1 MGILDMSLFSW
12 LGKPA
17 RKRAPAGKSSK
28 SAPPNSTQFAHS
40 HSGPHSGS
48 HSVSQHSLR
57 KDLLKVVLRETLMR
71 NGIPSSWIAA
81 DLLKSTNTKKESGV
95 HVRLLI
101 RHWDQRLL
109 ACGVAFEQHFYKRL
123 IAMDPQAG
131 NWLMGV
137 SWQYAMDDLSACPPL
152 PHPGAWTSTDPGPI
166 ADAHPPVAAA
176 ADGPQGD
183 VIEGPVMIAQTQDE
197 VRADL
202 ERLLAL
208 RDDDIR
214 RNTSKT
220 SFESTQPIQL

>member
-1 MGILDMSLFSW
+1 MGILDISLFRW

-17 RKRAPAGKSSK
+17 RKRTPDKSK
-28 SAPPNSTQFAHS
+28 SAPPNSVQFMHS

-48 HSVSQHSLR
+48 SQVSQHSLR

-81 DLLKSTNTKKESGV
+81 DLLRSTNTKKEAGV

-123 IAMDPQAG
+123 VAMDPQAG

-137 SWQYAMDDLSACPPL
+137 SWQYAMEDLSACPPM
-152 PHPGAWTSTDPGPI
+152 PHPGAWTSTEATPI
-166 ADAHPPVAAA
+166 ADAHPPVLPAAA
-176 ADGPQGD
+176 GPQGD
-183 VIEGPVMIAQTQDE
+183 VIEGPVMIPQTQDE

-208 RDDDIR
+208 RDDDIKR
-214 RNTSKT
+214 HTSKT
-220 SFESTQPIQL
+220 SFETTQPVQL

>member
-1 MGILDMSLFSW
+1 MGILDGSLFRW

-17 RKRAPAGKSSK
+17 RKRAPDKAK
-28 SAPPNSTQFAHS
+28 SAAPNSAQFMHS

-48 HSVSQHSLR
+48 SQVSQHSLR

-81 DLLKSTNTKKESGV
+81 DLLRSTNTKKESGV

-123 IAMDPQAG
+123 VAMDPQAG

-137 SWQYAMDDLSACPPL
+137 SWQYAMEDLSACPPM
-152 PHPGAWTSTDPGPI
+152 PHPGAWTSPEATPI
-166 ADAHPPVAAA
+166 ADAHPPVLPAAA
-176 ADGPQGD
+176 GPQGD
-183 VIEGPVMIAQTQDE
+183 VIEGPVMIPQTQDE

-208 RDDDIR
+208 RDDDIKR
-214 RNTSKT
+214 HTSKT
-220 SFESTQPIQL
+220 SFESTQPVQL

>member
-1 MGILDMSLFSW
+1 MGILDISLFRW

-17 RKRAPAGKSSK
+17 RKRAPDKAK
-28 SAPPNSTQFAHS
+28 SAPPNSVQFMHS

-48 HSVSQHSLR
+48 SQVSQHSLR

-81 DLLKSTNTKKESGV
+81 DLLRSTNTKKESGV

-123 IAMDPQAG
+123 VAMDPQAG

-137 SWQYAMDDLSACPPL
+137 SWQYAMEDLSACPPM
-152 PHPGAWTSTDPGPI
+152 PHPGAWTSPDPAAIP
-166 ADAHPPVAAA
+166 DAHPPVVPAAA
-176 ADGPQGD
+176 GPQGD
-183 VIEGPVMIAQTQDE
+183 VIEGPVMIPQTQDE

-208 RDDDIR
+208 RDDDIKR
-214 RNTSKT
+214 HTSKT
-220 SFESTQPIQL
+220 SFESTQPVQL